1 MITVN
6 LTKKKPPAI
15 TGGKKESFLSTLE
28 E

>member
-1 MITVN
+1 VN